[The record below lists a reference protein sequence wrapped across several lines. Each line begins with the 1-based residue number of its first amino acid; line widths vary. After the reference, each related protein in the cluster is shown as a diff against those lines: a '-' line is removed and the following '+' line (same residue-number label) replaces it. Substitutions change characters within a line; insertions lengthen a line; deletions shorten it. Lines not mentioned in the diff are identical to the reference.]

1 MLLSQVKKD
10 TSCTIKQVLVVG
22 EVLSR
27 LNSLGVS
34 VGRRVTVKGTSIF
47 NSSIMI
53 SVNGRLVAI
62 RQALADKIVVN
73 YA

>member
-10 TSCTIKQVLVVG
+10 TSCTIKQVLTVG

-27 LNSLGVS
+27 LNSLGIS

-53 SVNGRLVAI
+53 SVNGRFVAI
-62 RQALADKIVVN
+62 RQALAEKIVVN

>member
-10 TSCTIKQVLVVG
+10 TSCTIKQVLAVG

-62 RQALADKIVVN
+62 RQALADKVVVN

>member
-62 RQALADKIVVN
+62 RQAIADKIVVN

>member
-10 TSCTIKQVLVVG
+10 TSCTIKQVLVTG

-34 VGRRVTVKGTSIF
+34 AGRRVTVKGTSIF
-47 NSSIMI
+47 NSSVMI
-53 SVNGRLVAI
+53 SAGSRLVAI
-62 RQALADKIVVN
+62 RQALAEKIVVN
-73 YA
+73 YD